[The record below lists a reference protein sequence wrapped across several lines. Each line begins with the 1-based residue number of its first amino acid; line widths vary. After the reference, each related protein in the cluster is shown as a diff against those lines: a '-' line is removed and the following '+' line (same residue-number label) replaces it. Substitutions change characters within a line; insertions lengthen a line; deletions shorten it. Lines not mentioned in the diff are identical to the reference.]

1 MRAAKLAMVAATM
14 CGAAG
19 VFGADAFLYDTAG
32 GTTNLSA
39 EAQIDKPAADQRFI
53 VCQGTV
59 NINEGASVK
68 VGGNTSSVCNYIGV
82 DRNNATAVVNIDG
95 GTFWCTTSG
104 GGSGYLAVGA
114 NNYTLAGVLNLN
126 SGTLKVDG
134 RVRSSTMWNSM
145 SGASCSGAVNINGG
159 EADVNEFF
167 VGTDADS
174 TGSSSLKLAGGVLKV
189 NLLSIRSYNNQTFEW
204 GSGTLEAKK
213 ENVFQLYQYFSYS
226 NTRSLSITGAPA
238 VFNTAGF
245 AQTIPAGFTG
255 TGTLSITGG
264 GATTFDADSVTYSL
278 ALDGATLALAKNGRF
293 ATAGT
298 LSLGTGSKISC
309 DMTLHSA
316 YRIEAAGGIELPE
329 GASVQDF
336 VEAADGAAVAATLTD
351 GGKTILVGYAAGD
364 VVKAVWKGAAGASG
378 ASSESWD
385 CFDAAGAAVA
395 NAVPGAKTT
404 VVFGGDFAPSIPAA
418 APIPCLAVEFAAD
431 ARLAADSDMI
441 GLAAASPYAGALDL
455 NGHRLQIGA
464 AQLPFLAGMTS
475 VADSAADGGGAIAL
489 FVAEGESV
497 DIAQELM
504 TRQIETIIADNVKL
518 VKTGAGALVA
528 TKLAVGDK
536 DKAEVVQEAGS
547 VTLSAAADSQI
558 GGCFNGAPG
567 EGVYRISGGK
577 TTVNYNF
584 MMGSYGKGRM
594 IQTGGEVVVPKNWFV
609 IGRWGGGTGDFSIS
623 GGKAYTSTA
632 GIILGED
639 GKGKMTVS
647 GAGSVESTGEFRLGS
662 NAGGSGELHVN
673 GGSVNGKNN
682 IQVARYGTGLMTQSG
697 GSVTCAQWFCLGRY
711 ANSVGTYNMTGGTYQ
726 STGQPFL
733 IAEEGFGTFDLS
745 GTGIATANKG
755 VNIAHQATGSG
766 YLRVH
771 DGGTLVT
778 PYIRRIAG
786 NGTMEFDG
794 GKVVALGS
802 GANLFDFFRGAES
815 VVVGPGGMTLDT
827 GNNTVYATGL
837 DARDAKGPIVKT
849 GTGTLVFDEL
859 PNTENLSVQAGT
871 LRVAAGGKP
880 ALVHRWSFNGDYA
893 DSVGGSDGTAFGS
906 NIVFTNENT
915 AVYMYGDASGTG
927 SLNLGTGVVP
937 DGAVTIEIWATRI
950 GSRSWSRVFDY
961 AQDVR
966 RYLMMAWQNST
977 DVNKDV
983 VEVNN
988 GVGNADKKSTAA
1000 NTMAQYAAETPY
1012 HIAITIRP
1020 NPDVSSTLRWSRR
1033 PAGTARADKW
1043 GTMVVAD
1050 WKPSK
1055 LVDPKFFLGHSV
1067 FSSDRDANAVYD
1079 EVRIWRGALS
1089 DEELGEN
1096 SAAGPDVLLGDG
1108 GRTVL
1113 AAAATDEIKAN
1124 DYLLHRWNFNGNI
1137 KDLVGSNDAV
1147 FKGSTPPD
1155 YLGGNKVRLTGGGRG
1170 RSWIDLGSDI
1180 LPAELGDT
1188 PFTIECWV
1196 TQREQRNW
1204 CQAFAFGWNGRND
1217 DNAAG
1222 GTSGFIVTMRRGD
1235 TSYALSFNPCG
1246 ARESANISVTSS
1258 ALAANVEYHI
1268 AATVTPSGDGN
1279 SATMNLYVFDART
1292 GTKVGSIT
1300 KQLTNWTTSKIVQK
1314 NFRLGHSWWNDYDLM
1329 ADYDEVRVWAAA
1341 LSEEQLSTNA
1351 ALGPDVLPTIAKRHS
1366 STRLDVAQNAVVDLG
1381 GNTLSQ
1387 AEVTGTGEIKNGTLN
1402 VTGRLMPG
1410 GDGTVGTLT
1419 LAADAT
1425 VTGTLRLDV
1434 GDLVVCEGGLDL
1446 SKIDVEVADP
1456 SQLRG
1461 PFVFATSA
1469 AGGITGPVRSLD
1481 VKGYIVSV
1489 SRDGTRASVQRAG
1502 FTVFIK

>member
-1 MRAAKLAMVAATM
+1 MKAAKLVMAAATM

-19 VFGADAFLYDTAG
+19 VFGVDAYIYDTAG
-32 GTTNLSA
+32 GTANLGA
-39 EAQIDKPAADQRFI
+39 ETQIDKPAADQRFI

-59 NINEGASVK
+59 NINEGASIK
-68 VGGNTSSVCNYIGV
+68 VGGNTSNICNYIGV

-95 GTFWCTTSG
+95 GTLWCTTEG
-104 GGSGYLAVGA
+104 GGSGYLAVGG
-114 NNYTLAGVLNLN
+114 NNYTLTAVLNLN

-145 SGASCSGAVNINGG
+145 SGASCSGAVNINAG

-213 ENVFQLYQYFSYS
+213 ENVFQLYQYYSYS

-293 ATAGT
+293 ATAGK

-329 GASVQDF
+329 GAVAQDF
-336 VEAADGAAVAATLTD
+336 VEAADGSAVAATLTD

-364 VVKAVWKGAAGASG
+364 IVKAVWKGAAGASG

-418 APIPCLAVEFAAD
+418 APISCLAVEFAAG
-431 ARLAADSDMI
+431 ARIAADSDMA
-441 GLAAASPYAGALDL
+441 GLAAVSPYAGALDL
-455 NGHRLQIGA
+455 NGHRLRIGA
-464 AQLPFLAGMTS
+464 AQLPLLAGMTS
-475 VADSAADGGGAIAL
+475 VTDSAADGGGAIAL

-497 DIAQELM
+497 DIAQEFT
-504 TRQIETIIADNVKL
+504 TRKIETIIADNVKL

-528 TKLAVGDK
+528 TKLAVGDN
-536 DKAEVVQEAGS
+536 DKAEIVQEAGS

-558 GGCFNGAPG
+558 GGCLGGAPG
-567 EGVYRISGGK
+567 EGSYTLNGG
-577 TTVNYNF
+577 TLSVNYNF

-594 IQTGGEVVVPKNWFV
+594 VQTGGEMVVPNNWFV

-623 GGKAYTSTA
+623 GGKAYTSTQ
-632 GIILGED
+632 GIIVGED
-639 GKGKMTVS
+639 GTGKMTVS
-647 GAGSVESTGEFRLGS
+647 GTGEVTSKSEFRIAS
-662 NAGGSGELHVN
+662 NAGGRGEMFMD
-673 GGSVNGKNN
+673 GGRLNAQNN
-682 IQVARYGTGLMTQSG
+682 LQVGRYGIGSMTQSG
-697 GSVTCAQWFCLGRY
+697 GSITCAQWFCLGRFP
-711 ANSVGTYNMTGGTYQ
+711 NSVGTYNMTGGTYE
-726 STGQPFL
+726 STGQPLL

-745 GTGIATANKG
+745 GNGIATANKG

-794 GKVVALGS
+794 GKVVALGN
-802 GANLFDFFRGAES
+802 GANLLDFFRGAES

-859 PNTENLSVQAGT
+859 PNTEKLSVQAGT
-871 LRVAAGGKP
+871 LRVATGGKP
-880 ALVHRWSFNGDYA
+880 ELVHRWSFNGDYA
-893 DSVGGSDGTAFGS
+893 DSVGGSDGTVIGS
-906 NIVFTNENT
+906 NIVFTNEST
-915 AVYMYGDASGTG
+915 AVYMYGDGNGTG
-927 SLNLGTGVVP
+927 SLNLGTGIVP

-961 AQDVR
+961 AQDTY

-977 DVNKDV
+977 NTGTDV

-988 GVGNADKKSTAA
+988 GVGNTAKKTTAN
-1000 NTMAQYAAETPY
+1000 NTMAGYAAATPY

-1020 NPDVSSTLRWSRR
+1020 NPDGSSSLRWSRR

-1055 LVDPKFFLGHSV
+1055 LVDPKFFLGHSI
-1067 FSSDRDANAVYD
+1067 FSGDLDANAIYD

-1096 SAAGPDVLLGDG
+1096 SVAGPDVLLGDG

-1137 KDLVGSNDAV
+1137 KDLVGSKDAV
-1147 FKGSTPPD
+1147 FKGTTPPD

-1180 LPAELGDT
+1180 IPAELGDA

-1217 DNAAG
+1217 DNVAG

-1235 TSYALSFNPCG
+1235 SNNALSFNPCG
-1246 ARESANISVTSS
+1246 AQETANISVTPS
-1258 ALAANVEYHI
+1258 AIAANVEYHI

-1279 SATMNLYVFDART
+1279 SATIGIYVFDART
-1292 GTKVGSIT
+1292 GAKVGSLT
-1300 KQLTNWTTSKIVQK
+1300 KQLTNWTTSKIVQN

-1341 LSEEQLSTNA
+1341 LSEEQLSMNA

-1366 STRLDVAQNAVVDLG
+1366 LTRLNVAQDAVVDLG

-1446 SKIDVEVADP
+1446 SKIDVEVANP
-1456 SQLRG
+1456 SQLNG
-1461 PFVFATSA
+1461 PFVFATSTE
-1469 AGGITGPVRSLD
+1469 GGITGSVRSLD
-1481 VKGYIVSV
+1481 VKGCLVSV
-1489 SRDGTRASVQRAG
+1489 SKDGTRASIQRG
-1502 FTVFIK
+1502 GLTVFVR